1 MVTYV
6 GLMSFTE
13 KGIQNIKGTTQRAA
27 AAKEVAGRF
36 GVNMREIFWTMG
48 DVDMVCIVEAQDE
61 KALTAFNLAIA
72 SQGNVRTQSLRAWTA
87 EEMEQILA
95 KMPCDARAVFDA
107 MRRLRKPMDLPSWRR
122 QVGKGAASYAVKR
135 RTLHESV
142 SPAAARR
149 SPRRPAGT
157 HHPG

>member
-61 KALTAFNLAIA
+61 KSLTAFNLAIA

-87 EEMEQILA
+87 EEMEQSLA
-95 KMPCDARAVFDA
+95 KMP
-107 MRRLRKPMDLPSWRR
+107 
-122 QVGKGAASYAVKR
+122 
-135 RTLHESV
+135 
-142 SPAAARR
+142 
-149 SPRRPAGT
+149 
-157 HHPG
+157 

>member
-95 KMPCDARAVFDA
+95 KMP
-107 MRRLRKPMDLPSWRR
+107 
-122 QVGKGAASYAVKR
+122 
-135 RTLHESV
+135 
-142 SPAAARR
+142 
-149 SPRRPAGT
+149 
-157 HHPG
+157 

>member
-61 KALTAFNLAIA
+61 KSLTAFNLAIA

-87 EEMEQILA
+87 DEMEQILA
-95 KMPCDARAVFDA
+95 KMP
-107 MRRLRKPMDLPSWRR
+107 
-122 QVGKGAASYAVKR
+122 
-135 RTLHESV
+135 
-142 SPAAARR
+142 
-149 SPRRPAGT
+149 
-157 HHPG
+157 

>member
-1 MVTYV
+1 MVTYI

-36 GVNMREIFWTMG
+36 GVNLREMLWTMG

-61 KALTAFNLAIA
+61 KSLTAFNLAIA

-87 EEMEQILA
+87 DEMEQILA
-95 KMPCDARAVFDA
+95 KMP
-107 MRRLRKPMDLPSWRR
+107 
-122 QVGKGAASYAVKR
+122 
-135 RTLHESV
+135 
-142 SPAAARR
+142 
-149 SPRRPAGT
+149 
-157 HHPG
+157 

>member
-61 KALTAFNLAIA
+61 KSLTAFNLAIA

-95 KMPCDARAVFDA
+95 KMP
-107 MRRLRKPMDLPSWRR
+107 
-122 QVGKGAASYAVKR
+122 
-135 RTLHESV
+135 
-142 SPAAARR
+142 
-149 SPRRPAGT
+149 
-157 HHPG
+157 